1 MAMPELP
8 SDVVRYSTVPAA
20 KQGQDYF
27 TSTTIPKGLLNDH
40 STKSGT
46 WGIIRVNQGLLEYT
60 IQDDPSAPE
69 SFALSPDTLGVIE
82 PDRKHHVKALS
93 ENVEFVVEFYRF
105 ADTGPVDEQRE
116 GL

>member
-8 SDVVRYSTVPAA
+8 SDMVKYSTVPA
-20 KQGQDYF
+20 KQDYF

-46 WGIIRVNQGLLEYT
+46 WGIIRVHQGLLEYT
-60 IQDDPSAPE
+60 LDQNNSMTRE
-69 SFALSPDTLGVIE
+69 SFDLSSDTALGVIE

-93 ENVEFVVEFYRF
+93 KDVEFVVEFYRL

-116 GL
+116 